1 MGLLRVPKND
11 LTLGSMSRSES
22 VCGGLRCKFSFIN
35 FLRMIFVLCFAGQ
48 NMNRSTFTHLM
59 MNSTFRHL
67 ARTVGGSIL
76 PPPPPPPLNVLRGS
90 INLSGEGYKLTHA
103 ASLSSRGQ
111 LRKLFRFLEL
121 CQSYSYQN
129 QIRQNVG
136 SDLGINCL

>member
-11 LTLGSMSRSES
+11 LRLGFMSRSES
-22 VCGGLRCKFSFIN
+22 VCVCGGLRCKFAFIN
-35 FLRMIFVLCFAGQ
+35 FLRMIFVFCFAGQ

-67 ARTVGGSIL
+67 A
-76 PPPPPPPLNVLRGS
+76 PPLNVLLGS
-90 INLSGEGYKLTHA
+90 INLSGEGYKLMHA

-111 LRKLFRFLEL
+111 LRKLYRFLEL
-121 CQSYSYQN
+121 CQSYLYQN